1 MSERTPI
8 YWCGN
13 CQWTTSDGEETCHEC
28 EAVGDIIGFDE
39 DNRRIAD
46 LEAENERL
54 REATDEAKTALA
66 DALHG
71 EVGGFARLSVSYAR
85 SSLNKIQALE
95 SEAGP

>member
-1 MSERTPI
+1 MSDYTGATVIEDAE
-8 YWCGN
+8 
-13 CQWTTSDGEETCHEC
+13 DGTMLLQTKTGARVRIKPETET
-28 EAVGDIIGFDE
+28 I
-39 DNRRIAD
+39 RK